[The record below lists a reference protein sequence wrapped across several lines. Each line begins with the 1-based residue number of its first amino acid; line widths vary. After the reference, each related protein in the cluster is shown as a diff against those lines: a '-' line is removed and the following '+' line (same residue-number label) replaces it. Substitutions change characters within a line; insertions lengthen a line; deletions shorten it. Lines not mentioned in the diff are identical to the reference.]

1 MLSVTW
7 EDTRRLFVVCS
18 CEALSLHAQPRP
30 PGPHL
35 PALVGSPVVG
45 VMFGDVGVDAT

>member
-1 MLSVTW
+1 MWSTELVSESPRT
-7 EDTRRLFVVCS
+7 
-18 CEALSLHAQPRP
+18 AQA